1 MVDLFFFRDP
11 DAVDEAEAEADAP
24 APASLNWGDQPSAGQ
39 NWGDAAPEEAAPA
52 VAAPA
57 GGAPAAE
64 VDVAQPPAQWD
75 SGLSNVASAWQ
86 QE

>member
-11 DAVDEAEAEADAP
+11 DAEEEEEVETAP
-24 APASLNWGDQPSAGQ
+24 AAPLNWEQPQAQ
-39 NWGDAAPEEAAPA
+39 NWGDAAPEGAAVAADAAPA
-52 VAAPA
+52 APE
-57 GGAPAAE
+57 G
-64 VDVAQPPAQWD
+64 VAQPPAGQQWD